1 MKIIIA
7 GYGFVGKAVFN
18 TFKEKHDTVIVDPKY
33 TTAEI
38 HHHLDADGIIV
49 CVNAPTR
56 ANGILDV
63 EDLFSVLD
71 QVPSHIPVLIK
82 TTLTPGVADAIEKSF
97 AELKITFNP
106 EFLRQAT
113 ANEDFLNQTY
123 TVFGGKDNYFWGTLF
138 AKILPKCNYMIS
150 CTAKEACLVKYSSNS
165 FLALKTSFFNQIF
178 DICDKEGIDYEVVQ
192 HILSADNRIG
202 AGHTQVPGPDGLR
215 GWGGHCFP
223 KDTQAFTQW
232 ASTIGAP
239 ITLVESSIQ
248 YNKKVRK

>member
-7 GYGFVGKAVFN
+7 GYGFVGKAVAN
-18 TFKEKHDTVIVDPKY
+18 SLKEKHDLVIVDPKY
-33 TTAEI
+33 TDDKI
-38 HHHLDADGIIV
+38 VDYYDADGIIV

-56 ANGILDV
+56 DNGILDV
-63 EDLFSVLD
+63 EDLFDVLD
-71 QVPSHIPVLIK
+71 QIPSHIPVLVK

-97 AELKITFNP
+97 ADLKITFNP

-113 ANEDFLNQTY
+113 ADEDFLNQTY
-123 TVFGGKDNYFWGTLF
+123 TVFGGKDNYFWGKLF
-138 AKILPKCNYMIS
+138 AEILPKCNYMIS

-178 DICDKEGIDYEVVQ
+178 DICDKEGMDYDTIKN
-192 HILSADNRIG
+192 ILSEDSRIG
-202 AGHTQVPGPDGLR
+202 SSHMQVPGPDGLR

-232 ASTIGAP
+232 ASSIGAP